1 MLGFLLKVSGGGEG
15 KWGGCEWNSV
25 GCMLQR

>member
-1 MLGFLLKVSGGGEG
+1 MLGFLLKVSGGEG
-15 KWGGCEWNSV
+15 RWGDCEWNSV